1 MYNPFKSTNLTVIDS
16 VMGRGKST
24 WAIQLINSTPE
35 ENYIIVVPT
44 LDEVDRYHHALTR
57 PSFIPNREE
66 ATETAKSL
74 QDRFKALA
82 EENKTIITTH
92 RMLECWDSAS
102 LEILRGRNYTLILDE
117 VTDLVRPFEGV
128 AKRDYQLLLNDS
140 VVAEER
146 QPDGLIK
153 LVAGTKAYSVDD
165 NQGLKFSRFME
176 AVNGGNIYKLRDSF
190 FLWVGSPERFRI
202 FDAVY
207 VMTYL
212 FKGSVMDAWFTYHGD
227 SYLMKSIVNGDLVD
241 YIDQGGNDFK
251 DLIRLVEDK
260 QLNHIGRKRNLS
272 SSWYDKAKP
281 EDLIRLKT
289 NLQNF
294 FRGLGVSAKDVMW
307 SVFRGKKDRIVKS
320 VAPAKFTTTNT
331 FNLSSALAQDPK
343 VKAEILCYVPVNIKA
358 SNHYRHKKAVAIC
371 TNCYAFPSIS
381 SFFQDVNI
389 YFDVDRFALSEMI
402 QVIWR
407 SRIREGKD
415 IDLYIP
421 SERMRNLFKTWLNSC
436 SMGHGKIAC

>member
-1 MYNPFKSTNLTVIDS
+1 
-16 VMGRGKST
+16 MGRGKST
-24 WAIQLINSTPE
+24 WAIQLINSTPN

-44 LDEVDRYHHALTR
+44 LDEVERYHQALTR

-66 ATETAKSL
+66 ATVTAKSL

-82 EENKTIITTH
+82 EDNKTIITTH
-92 RMLECWDSAS
+92 RMLECWDVAS
-102 LEILRGRNYTLILDE
+102 LEILKDRNYTLILDE
-117 VTDLVRPFEGV
+117 VTDLVRPFEGIS
-128 AKRDYQLLLNDS
+128 KRDYQLLLNDS
-140 VVAEER
+140 VVAEET

-153 LVAGTKAYSVDD
+153 LKVGSKPYSVTD
-165 NQGLKFSRFME
+165 NKGLKFSSFMD
-176 AVNGGNIYKLRDSF
+176 AVKGGNIYKLRDSF
-190 FLWVGSPERFRI
+190 FLWVGSPERFKV
-202 FDAVY
+202 FDEVY

-227 SYLMKSIVNGDLVD
+227 SYLMKSIVNGELVD
-241 YIDQGGNDFK
+241 YVDQGGNDFK
-251 DLIRLVEDK
+251 DLVRLVEDK
-260 QLNHIGRKRNLS
+260 KLNHIGRKRRLS
-272 SSWYDKAKP
+272 SSWYEKAKP
-281 EDLIRLKT
+281 EDLLTLKI

-294 FRGLGVSAKDVMW
+294 FRGLDVSAYDVMW
-307 SVFRGKKDRIVKS
+307 SVFRGPKDRIVKS
-320 VAPAKFTTTNT
+320 IAPSKFTTTNK
-331 FNLSSALAQDPK
+331 FNLSSAMAQDTK

-421 SERMRNLFKTWLNSC
+421 SERMRNLLKTWLDR
-436 SMGHGKIAC
+436 